1 MIVPMG
7 ADGAPD
13 HVRFERDPE
22 KIMLREV
29 DGPGI
34 GRGGMRA

>member
-1 MIVPMG
+1 MG

-13 HVRFERDPE
+13 YVRFERDPE
-22 KIMLREV
+22 KIMLREI
-29 DGPGI
+29 DGP